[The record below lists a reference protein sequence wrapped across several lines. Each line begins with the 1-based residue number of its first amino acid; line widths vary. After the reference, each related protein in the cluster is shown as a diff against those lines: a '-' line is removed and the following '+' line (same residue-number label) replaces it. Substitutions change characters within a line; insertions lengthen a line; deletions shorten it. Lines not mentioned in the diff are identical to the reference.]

1 VSILQQ
7 LYYYVTSWD
16 EALFWQAR
24 IRKQE
29 TICIRAY
36 IISSES
42 KETLHFTPLS
52 FILNFVYALFIFCC
66 CCCRDCCILLAW
78 SSYFSTRS
86 KLPTYFTIM
95 ADYGTVLMGNWC
107 ICWHGYCFLSLY
119 FPSFSSLKMLSWNSS
134 QKLVVNIFATEVV
147 KKTTNA
153 IVLIPVIFMSFNF
166 CRLLLPKVS
175 RVLNFL
181 WSHSRPF
188 TSWKR
193 RQIYSF
199 LTAIFRIVLIFSI
212 SNSH

>member
-24 IRKQE
+24 IRRQE

-52 FILNFVYALFIFCC
+52 FILNLVYALFIFCC

-147 KKTTNA
+147 KKTTNT
-153 IVLIPVIFMSFNF
+153 IVLFQLFS
-166 CRLLLPKVS
+166 CRLIFVA
-175 RVLNFL
+175 F
-181 WSHSRPF
+181 
-188 TSWKR
+188 
-193 RQIYSF
+193 YS
-199 LTAIFRIVLIFSI
+199 LKFRAF
-212 SNSH
+212 